1 MIRNAILPVVTIIG
15 PIAVNVITGTLVVEK
30 IFAVPGLGTQ
40 FVDSIV
46 SNDYTMITGLT
57 IFYAS
62 ILIVVMFLTDM
73 IYSFI
78 DPRIRLGR
86 GR

>member
-15 PIAVNVITGTLVVEK
+15 PIAVNVLTGTLIVET
-30 IFAVPGLGTQ
+30 IFAIPGLGGQ
-40 FVDSIV
+40 FVTAIV

-62 ILIVVMFLTDM
+62 ILILVMFLTD
-73 IYSFI
+73 IAYSYI
-78 DPRIRLGR
+78 DPRIRLGK